1 MREITSIRLKWSEI
15 LLLNML
21 LKLDQSIKN
30 QTGSVFLS
38 FSKIIHISNNRYLQ
52 IYSIKIIL
60 RF

>member
-21 LKLDQSIKN
+21 LKLDQRKNIKLEMRFN
-30 QTGSVFLS
+30 LLVKLFIFL
-38 FSKIIHISNNRYLQ
+38 
-52 IYSIKIIL
+52 L

>member
-1 MREITSIRLKWSEI
+1 MREITSIRLKWSKI

-21 LKLDQSIKN
+21 LKLDQRKNIKLEMCFN
-30 QTGSVFLS
+30 LLVKLFIFL
-38 FSKIIHISNNRYLQ
+38 IIDIQ